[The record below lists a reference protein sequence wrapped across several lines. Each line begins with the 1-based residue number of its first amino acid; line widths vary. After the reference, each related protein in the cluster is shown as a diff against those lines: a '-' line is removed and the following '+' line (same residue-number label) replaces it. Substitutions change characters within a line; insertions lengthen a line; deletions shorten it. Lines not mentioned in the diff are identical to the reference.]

1 MKKKLEPCSTHSM
14 TGVEFERL
22 QIIMEKTAPLLAD
35 TIGLFMSGCKAAGMT
50 QKVAASAFSLF
61 MITNVAK
68 VTAMSSGMSHEDI
81 DMEKLRDTAADAYA
95 VLMTQLGQYIVDEN
109 QKHARRN

>member
-50 QKVAASAFSLF
+50 RKVAASAFSLF

-68 VTAMSSGMSHEDI
+68 VAAMSAGMSTDDI
-81 DMEKLRDTAADAYA
+81 DMDQLRDISDSVYADLFAQ
-95 VLMTQLGQYIVDEN
+95 VGQYIMDEN